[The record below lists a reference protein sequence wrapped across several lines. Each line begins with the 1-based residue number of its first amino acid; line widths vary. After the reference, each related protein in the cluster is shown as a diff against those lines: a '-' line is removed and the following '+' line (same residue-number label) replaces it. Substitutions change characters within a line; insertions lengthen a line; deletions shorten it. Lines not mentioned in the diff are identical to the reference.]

1 MNTIWTFNTVFA
13 HQQSQLI
20 WTFESFK
27 GICMKSFSHLQ
38 ILVHYDIL
46 FTWNIFGDT
55 LFCKNLTSTKNL
67 FISALYF
74 FSVFLMCFLSMWN
87 SWMYYLGHCT
97 TSPKFS
103 PAFFPYSPSFPIKM
117 HATDAKTPKI
127 EPDLNILWQTKVSE
141 AVSVS
146 MIDTT
151 WARIYH
157 LTCENFR
164 LCVQWLLLLS
174 SSEHRST

>member
-1 MNTIWTFNTVFA
+1 MNVQHCFLHT
-13 HQQSQLI
+13 QQSQLI

-27 GICMKSFSHLQ
+27 GICTKSFLIYRYSPLWH
-38 ILVHYDIL
+38 L

-55 LFCKNLTSTKNL
+55 LFVRIWQVQRICSYLHC
-67 FISALYF
+67 I
-74 FSVFLMCFLSMWN
+74 FSQCFLMLCFLSMWN

-103 PAFFPYSPSFPIKM
+103 PAFFPYSPSFPIQM

>member
-1 MNTIWTFNTVFA
+1 MNVQHCFA

-27 GICMKSFSHLQ
+27 GICTKSFSHLQ

-46 FTWNIFGDT
+46 FTWNIFRDT

-74 FSVFLMCFLSMWN
+74 FSVFLMLFFLSLWN

-103 PAFFPYSPSFPIKM
+103 PAFFFVFPILSYQ
-117 HATDAKTPKI
+117 HACYRCENAENRTCSEFFMTDK
-127 EPDLNILWQTKVSE
+127 SFGG
-141 AVSVS
+141 SVCKH
-146 MIDTT
+146 DWHT

-157 LTCENFR
+157 LTCENFG